1 MSVVARTGSAGLTG
15 RQKAAVFLIT
25 IGSARAAEVLKFLSE
40 REIEALSAEMA
51 SLWRVKAETADAV
64 VQELA
69 ERFDGTNEFALG
81 GPEFAREVLEHLL
94 GPQRAEE
101 ILGQITSTAE
111 LRPFDFLRRTP
122 PEQIATFLA
131 DEAPQTIAL
140 VVASLHTTLGASV
153 LGALPPETQANVA
166 MRIATM
172 EDTNPGVVED
182 VERGLRLK
190 LSNVLTQEFSQA
202 GGVDSLAELLN
213 RAGRSTER
221 TVLEAIAETDGEL
234 ADEIRQKLF
243 TFDDIVVLTD
253 RDIQLL
259 LREVDQKDL
268 GLALRGVT
276 EEVKDTIFRNMST
289 RGAEMLQED
298 LDTAQPQRRSVV
310 EEAQSRIVG
319 AIRRLEDAGRHHAR
333 SRWRGRRSL
342 RGRHHLMEAFEL
354 PTLEPP
360 PGLQAYAAPVAAAPA
375 IDLEAEARAAREAG
389 HEAGFQAGL
398 VEGQAQ
404 MAAGVAALQAAV
416 AEVAAERDRVAS
428 AVEAAA
434 VELGL
439 RIAEQA
445 LGGCRRGPA
454 RGRRRRR
461 PRRAAPA
468 GRARSRDDPRQPRG
482 PRPGPRRV

>member
-1 MSVVARTGSAGLTG
+1 VSVVSRGSASALTG

-25 IGSARAAEVLKFLSE
+25 IGSSRAADVLKYLSE
-40 REIEALSAEMA
+40 REIEAISAEMA
-51 SLWRVKAETADAV
+51 SLWRVKADTADAV

-69 ERFDGTNEFALG
+69 ERFDTQSEFAMG
-81 GPEFAREVLEHLL
+81 GPQFAREVLEHLL
-94 GPQRAEE
+94 GPTRAEE
-101 ILGQITSTAE
+101 ILGQITAQAE

-140 VVASLHTTLGASV
+140 VVASLHTTLGAKV
-153 LGALPPETQANVA
+153 LGCLVPEVQANVA
-166 MRIATM
+166 MRIAMM

-243 TFDDIVVLTD
+243 TFDDIVLLND

-268 GLALRGVT
+268 GLALRGVND
-276 EEVKDTIFRNMST
+276 EVKDTIFRNMST

-298 LDTAQPQRRSVV
+298 LETGKPQRRSVV

-319 AIRRLEDAGRHHAR
+319 AIRRLEDAGVV
-333 SRWRGRRSL
+333 SIGRGQD
-342 RGRHHLMEAFEL
+342 GEASE
-354 PTLEPP
+354 
-360 PGLQAYAAPVAAAPA
+360 
-375 IDLEAEARAAREAG
+375 
-389 HEAGFQAGL
+389 
-398 VEGQAQ
+398 
-404 MAAGVAALQAAV
+404 
-416 AEVAAERDRVAS
+416 
-428 AVEAAA
+428 
-434 VELGL
+434 
-439 RIAEQA
+439 
-445 LGGCRRGPA
+445 
-454 RGRRRRR
+454 
-461 PRRAAPA
+461 
-468 GRARSRDDPRQPRG
+468 DDII
-482 PRPGPRRV
+482 

>member
-1 MSVVARTGSAGLTG
+1 MSVVARSSATALTG

-25 IGSARAAEVLKFLSE
+25 IGTTRAADVLKFLSE
-40 REIEALSAEMA
+40 REIEAISAEMA
-51 SLWRVKAETADAV
+51 SLWRVKADTADSV

-69 ERFDGTNEFALG
+69 ERFDSQSEFAMG
-81 GPEFAREVLEHLL
+81 GPQFAREVLEHLL
-94 GPQRAEE
+94 GPTRAEE
-101 ILGQITSTAE
+101 ILGQITAQAE

-140 VVASLHTTLGASV
+140 VVASLHTTLGAKV
-153 LGALPPETQANVA
+153 LGCLAPEIQANVA

-243 TFDDIVVLTD
+243 TFDDIVVLND

-268 GLALRGVT
+268 GLALRGVND
-276 EEVKDTIFRNMST
+276 EVKDTIFRNMST

-298 LDTAQPQRRSVV
+298 LETGKPQRRSVV
-310 EEAQSRIVG
+310 EEAQSRVVG
-319 AIRRLEDAGRHHAR
+319 AIRRLEDAGAITIG
-333 SRWRGRRSL
+333 RG
-342 RGRHHLMEAFEL
+342 GEDGEASE
-354 PTLEPP
+354 
-360 PGLQAYAAPVAAAPA
+360 
-375 IDLEAEARAAREAG
+375 
-389 HEAGFQAGL
+389 
-398 VEGQAQ
+398 
-404 MAAGVAALQAAV
+404 
-416 AEVAAERDRVAS
+416 
-428 AVEAAA
+428 
-434 VELGL
+434 
-439 RIAEQA
+439 
-445 LGGCRRGPA
+445 
-454 RGRRRRR
+454 
-461 PRRAAPA
+461 
-468 GRARSRDDPRQPRG
+468 DDII
-482 PRPGPRRV
+482 

>member
-1 MSVVARTGSAGLTG
+1 MTVVPRSSALNLTG

-25 IGSARAAEVLKFLSE
+25 IGSSRAADVLKYLSE

-51 SLWRVKAETADAV
+51 SLWRVKAETAESV

-69 ERFDGTNEFALG
+69 ERFDNASEFAMG
-81 GPEFAREVLEHLL
+81 GPQFAREVLEHLL
-94 GPQRAEE
+94 GATRAEE
-101 ILGQITSTAE
+101 ILGQITAQAE

-140 VVASLHTTLGASV
+140 VVASLHTTLGARV
-153 LGALPPETQANVA
+153 LGCLPPEIQANVA
-166 MRIATM
+166 MRIAQM

-243 TFDDIVVLTD
+243 TFDDIVVLND

-268 GLALRGVT
+268 
-276 EEVKDTIFRNMST
+276 
-289 RGAEMLQED
+289 
-298 LDTAQPQRRSVV
+298 
-310 EEAQSRIVG
+310 
-319 AIRRLEDAGRHHAR
+319 
-333 SRWRGRRSL
+333 
-342 RGRHHLMEAFEL
+342 
-354 PTLEPP
+354 
-360 PGLQAYAAPVAAAPA
+360 
-375 IDLEAEARAAREAG
+375 
-389 HEAGFQAGL
+389 
-398 VEGQAQ
+398 
-404 MAAGVAALQAAV
+404 
-416 AEVAAERDRVAS
+416 
-428 AVEAAA
+428 
-434 VELGL
+434 
-439 RIAEQA
+439 
-445 LGGCRRGPA
+445 
-454 RGRRRRR
+454 
-461 PRRAAPA
+461 
-468 GRARSRDDPRQPRG
+468 
-482 PRPGPRRV
+482 

>member
-1 MSVVARTGSAGLTG
+1 VTLVSRNGSGTLTG

-25 IGSARAAEVLKFLSE
+25 IGTSRAADVLKFLSE

-51 SLWRVKAETADAV
+51 SLWRVKAETAESV

-69 ERFDGTNEFALG
+69 ERFDSQNEFAMG
-81 GPEFAREVLEHLL
+81 GPQFAREVLEHLL
-94 GPQRAEE
+94 GATRAEE
-101 ILGQITSTAE
+101 ILGQITAQAE

-140 VVASLHTTLGASV
+140 VVASLHSTLGAKV
-153 LGALPPETQANVA
+153 LSCLPPDVQANVA

-202 GGVDSLAELLN
+202 GGVDSLADLLN

-243 TFDDIVVLTD
+243 TFDDIVVLND

-268 GLALRGVT
+268 GLALRGVAD
-276 EEVKDTIFRNMST
+276 EVKETIFRNMST
-289 RGAEMLQED
+289 RGSEMLQED
-298 LDTAQPQRRSVV
+298 LDTGKPQRRSVV

-319 AIRRLEDAGRHHAR
+319 AIRRLEDAGVITIG
-333 SRWRGRRSL
+333 RG
-342 RGRHHLMEAFEL
+342 GEDGEASE
-354 PTLEPP
+354 
-360 PGLQAYAAPVAAAPA
+360 
-375 IDLEAEARAAREAG
+375 
-389 HEAGFQAGL
+389 
-398 VEGQAQ
+398 
-404 MAAGVAALQAAV
+404 
-416 AEVAAERDRVAS
+416 
-428 AVEAAA
+428 
-434 VELGL
+434 
-439 RIAEQA
+439 
-445 LGGCRRGPA
+445 
-454 RGRRRRR
+454 
-461 PRRAAPA
+461 
-468 GRARSRDDPRQPRG
+468 DDII
-482 PRPGPRRV
+482 

>member
-1 MSVVARTGSAGLTG
+1 VSIVSRSGVGLTG

-25 IGSARAAEVLKFLSE
+25 IGSSRAADVLKYLSE

-51 SLWRVKAETADAV
+51 SLWRVKAETAESV

-69 ERFDGTNEFALG
+69 ERFDGNDEFALG

-94 GPQRAEE
+94 GATRAEE
-101 ILGQITSTAE
+101 ILGQITAQAE

-122 PEQIATFLA
+122 PEQIATFIA

-140 VVASLHTTLGASV
+140 VVASLHTTLGAKV
-153 LGALPPETQANVA
+153 LSGLAPEIQANVA

-202 GGVDSLAELLN
+202 GGVDSLADLLN

-243 TFDDIVVLTD
+243 TFDDIVLLSD

-268 GLALRGVT
+268 GLALRGVAD
-276 EEVKDTIFRNMST
+276 EVKEAIFRNMST

-298 LDTAQPQRRSVV
+298 LDTGKPQRRAVV
-310 EEAQSRIVG
+310 EEAQSRVVG
-319 AIRRLEDAGRHHAR
+319 AIRRLEDAGVITVG
-333 SRWRGRRSL
+333 RG
-342 RGRHHLMEAFEL
+342 
-354 PTLEPP
+354 
-360 PGLQAYAAPVAAAPA
+360 
-375 IDLEAEARAAREAG
+375 
-389 HEAGFQAGL
+389 
-398 VEGQAQ
+398 EGN
-404 MAAGVAALQAAV
+404 
-416 AEVAAERDRVAS
+416 ESSE
-428 AVEAAA
+428 
-434 VELGL
+434 
-439 RIAEQA
+439 
-445 LGGCRRGPA
+445 
-454 RGRRRRR
+454 
-461 PRRAAPA
+461 
-468 GRARSRDDPRQPRG
+468 DDII
-482 PRPGPRRV
+482 

>member
-1 MSVVARTGSAGLTG
+1 VSAVARSGSAGLTG

-25 IGSARAAEVLKFLSE
+25 IGSSRAADVLKFLSE

-69 ERFDGTNEFALG
+69 ERFDSQNEFAMG

-94 GPQRAEE
+94 GATRAEE
-101 ILGQITSTAE
+101 ILGQITAQAE

-131 DEAPQTIAL
+131 DESPQTIAL
-140 VVASLHTTLGASV
+140 VVASLHTTLGAKV
-153 LGALPPETQANVA
+153 LACLPAESQANVA
-166 MRIATM
+166 MRIAMM

-243 TFDDIVVLTD
+243 TFDDIVVLND

-268 GLALRGVT
+268 GLALRGVSD
-276 EEVKDTIFRNMST
+276 EVKDTIFRNMST

-298 LDTAQPQRRSVV
+298 LDTGKPQRRAVV

-319 AIRRLEDAGRHHAR
+319 AIRRLEDAGAITIG
-333 SRWRGRRSL
+333 RG
-342 RGRHHLMEAFEL
+342 GEDGEASE
-354 PTLEPP
+354 
-360 PGLQAYAAPVAAAPA
+360 
-375 IDLEAEARAAREAG
+375 
-389 HEAGFQAGL
+389 
-398 VEGQAQ
+398 
-404 MAAGVAALQAAV
+404 
-416 AEVAAERDRVAS
+416 
-428 AVEAAA
+428 
-434 VELGL
+434 
-439 RIAEQA
+439 
-445 LGGCRRGPA
+445 
-454 RGRRRRR
+454 
-461 PRRAAPA
+461 
-468 GRARSRDDPRQPRG
+468 DDII
-482 PRPGPRRV
+482 

>member
-1 MSVVARTGSAGLTG
+1 VSVVARSSATALTG

-25 IGSARAAEVLKFLSE
+25 IGTTRAADVLKFLSE
-40 REIEALSAEMA
+40 REIEAISAEMA
-51 SLWRVKAETADAV
+51 SLWRVKAETADSV

-69 ERFDGTNEFALG
+69 ERFDTQNEFAMG
-81 GPEFAREVLEHLL
+81 GPQFAREVLEHLL
-94 GPQRAEE
+94 GPTRAEE
-101 ILGQITSTAE
+101 ILGQITAQAE

-140 VVASLHTTLGASV
+140 VVASLHTTLGAKV
-153 LGALPPETQANVA
+153 LGCLPPEIQANVA

-243 TFDDIVVLTD
+243 TFDDIVVLND

-268 GLALRGVT
+268 GLALRGVND
-276 EEVKDTIFRNMST
+276 EVKDTIFRNMST

-298 LDTAQPQRRSVV
+298 LETGKPQRRSVV
-310 EEAQSRIVG
+310 EEAQSRVVG
-319 AIRRLEDAGRHHAR
+319 AIRRLEDAGAITIG
-333 SRWRGRRSL
+333 RG
-342 RGRHHLMEAFEL
+342 GEDGEASE
-354 PTLEPP
+354 
-360 PGLQAYAAPVAAAPA
+360 
-375 IDLEAEARAAREAG
+375 
-389 HEAGFQAGL
+389 
-398 VEGQAQ
+398 
-404 MAAGVAALQAAV
+404 
-416 AEVAAERDRVAS
+416 
-428 AVEAAA
+428 
-434 VELGL
+434 
-439 RIAEQA
+439 
-445 LGGCRRGPA
+445 
-454 RGRRRRR
+454 
-461 PRRAAPA
+461 
-468 GRARSRDDPRQPRG
+468 DDII
-482 PRPGPRRV
+482 

>member
-51 SLWRVKAETADAV
+51 SLWRVKAETADSV

-69 ERFDGTNEFALG
+69 ERFDGANEFAMG

-94 GPQRAEE
+94 GPARAEE
-101 ILGQITSTAE
+101 ILGQITSQAE

-140 VVASLHTTLGASV
+140 VVASLHTTLGAKV
-153 LGALPPETQANVA
+153 LACLPAEVQANVA

-243 TFDDIVVLTD
+243 TFDDIVVLND

-268 GLALRGVT
+268 GLALRGVND
-276 EEVKDTIFRNMST
+276 EVKDTIFRNMST

-298 LDTAQPQRRSVV
+298 LDTGKPQRRAVV

-319 AIRRLEDAGRHHAR
+319 AIRRLEDAGAITIG
-333 SRWRGRRSL
+333 RG
-342 RGRHHLMEAFEL
+342 GEDGEASE
-354 PTLEPP
+354 
-360 PGLQAYAAPVAAAPA
+360 
-375 IDLEAEARAAREAG
+375 
-389 HEAGFQAGL
+389 
-398 VEGQAQ
+398 
-404 MAAGVAALQAAV
+404 
-416 AEVAAERDRVAS
+416 
-428 AVEAAA
+428 
-434 VELGL
+434 
-439 RIAEQA
+439 
-445 LGGCRRGPA
+445 
-454 RGRRRRR
+454 
-461 PRRAAPA
+461 
-468 GRARSRDDPRQPRG
+468 DDII
-482 PRPGPRRV
+482 

>member
-1 MSVVARTGSAGLTG
+1 MSVVARSSATALTG

-25 IGSARAAEVLKFLSE
+25 IGTTRAADVLKFLSE
-40 REIEALSAEMA
+40 REIEAISAEMA

-69 ERFDGTNEFALG
+69 ERFDSQSDFAMG

-94 GPQRAEE
+94 GPTRAEE
-101 ILGQITSTAE
+101 ILGQITAQAE

-140 VVASLHTTLGASV
+140 VVASLHTTLGAKV
-153 LGALPPETQANVA
+153 LGCLAPEIQANVA

-243 TFDDIVVLTD
+243 TFDDIVVLND

-268 GLALRGVT
+268 GLALRGVND
-276 EEVKDTIFRNMST
+276 EVKDTIFRNMST

-298 LDTAQPQRRSVV
+298 LETGKPQRRSVV
-310 EEAQSRIVG
+310 EEAQSRVVG
-319 AIRRLEDAGRHHAR
+319 AIRRLEDAGAITIG
-333 SRWRGRRSL
+333 RG
-342 RGRHHLMEAFEL
+342 GEDGEASE
-354 PTLEPP
+354 
-360 PGLQAYAAPVAAAPA
+360 
-375 IDLEAEARAAREAG
+375 
-389 HEAGFQAGL
+389 
-398 VEGQAQ
+398 
-404 MAAGVAALQAAV
+404 
-416 AEVAAERDRVAS
+416 
-428 AVEAAA
+428 
-434 VELGL
+434 
-439 RIAEQA
+439 
-445 LGGCRRGPA
+445 
-454 RGRRRRR
+454 
-461 PRRAAPA
+461 
-468 GRARSRDDPRQPRG
+468 DDII
-482 PRPGPRRV
+482 

>member
-1 MSVVARTGSAGLTG
+1 MSVATRGGASALTG

-25 IGSARAAEVLKFLSE
+25 IGTTRAADILKFLSE
-40 REIEALSAEMA
+40 REIEAISAEMA

-69 ERFDGTNEFALG
+69 ERFEAQDEFAMG
-81 GPEFAREVLEHLL
+81 GPQFAREVLVHLL
-94 GPQRAEE
+94 GETRAEE
-101 ILGQITSTAE
+101 ILGQITAQAE

-140 VVASLHTTLGASV
+140 VVASLHTTLGAKV
-153 LGALPPETQANVA
+153 LGCLTPEVQANVA

-172 EDTNPGVVED
+172 EDTNPGVIED

-243 TFDDIVVLTD
+243 TFDDIVVLND

-268 GLALRGVT
+268 GLALRGVSD
-276 EEVKDTIFRNMST
+276 EVKDTIFRNMST

-298 LDTAQPQRRSVV
+298 LDTGKPQRRSVV

-319 AIRRLEDAGRHHAR
+319 AIRRLEDAGAITIG
-333 SRWRGRRSL
+333 RGGEDGESS
-342 RGRHHLMEAFEL
+342 E
-354 PTLEPP
+354 
-360 PGLQAYAAPVAAAPA
+360 
-375 IDLEAEARAAREAG
+375 
-389 HEAGFQAGL
+389 
-398 VEGQAQ
+398 
-404 MAAGVAALQAAV
+404 
-416 AEVAAERDRVAS
+416 
-428 AVEAAA
+428 
-434 VELGL
+434 
-439 RIAEQA
+439 
-445 LGGCRRGPA
+445 
-454 RGRRRRR
+454 
-461 PRRAAPA
+461 
-468 GRARSRDDPRQPRG
+468 DDII
-482 PRPGPRRV
+482 

>member
-1 MSVVARTGSAGLTG
+1 VSVVARTGATALTG

-25 IGSARAAEVLKFLSE
+25 IGTTRAAEVLKFLSE
-40 REIEALSAEMA
+40 REIEAISAEMA

-69 ERFDGTNEFALG
+69 ERFDTQNEFAMG

-94 GPQRAEE
+94 GPTRAEE
-101 ILGQITSTAE
+101 ILGQITAQAE

-140 VVASLHTTLGASV
+140 VVASLHTTLGAKV
-153 LGALPPETQANVA
+153 LGCLTPEVQANVA

-243 TFDDIVVLTD
+243 TFDDIIVLTD

-268 GLALRGVT
+268 GLALRGVND
-276 EEVKDTIFRNMST
+276 EVKDTIFRNMSS

-298 LDTAQPQRRSVV
+298 LDTGKPQRRSVV

-319 AIRRLEDAGRHHAR
+319 AIRRLEDAGAITIG
-333 SRWRGRRSL
+333 RG
-342 RGRHHLMEAFEL
+342 GEDGEASE
-354 PTLEPP
+354 
-360 PGLQAYAAPVAAAPA
+360 
-375 IDLEAEARAAREAG
+375 
-389 HEAGFQAGL
+389 
-398 VEGQAQ
+398 
-404 MAAGVAALQAAV
+404 
-416 AEVAAERDRVAS
+416 
-428 AVEAAA
+428 
-434 VELGL
+434 
-439 RIAEQA
+439 
-445 LGGCRRGPA
+445 
-454 RGRRRRR
+454 
-461 PRRAAPA
+461 
-468 GRARSRDDPRQPRG
+468 DDII
-482 PRPGPRRV
+482 

>member
-1 MSVVARTGSAGLTG
+1 VSVMPRSAALNLTG

-25 IGSARAAEVLKFLSE
+25 IGSSRAADVLKYLSE

-51 SLWRVKAETADAV
+51 SLWRVKAETAESV

-69 ERFDGTNEFALG
+69 ENFDGASEFAMG

-94 GPQRAEE
+94 GPTRAEE
-101 ILGQITSTAE
+101 ILGQITAQAE

-140 VVASLHTTLGASV
+140 VVATLHSTLGAKV
-153 LGALPPETQANVA
+153 LGCLTPETQANVA

-221 TVLEAIAETDGEL
+221 TVLEAIAEADGEL

-243 TFDDIVVLTD
+243 TFDDIVVLND

-268 GLALRGVT
+268 GLALRGVND
-276 EEVKDTIFRNMST
+276 EVKDTIFRNMST
-289 RGAEMLQED
+289 RGSEMLQED
-298 LDTAQPQRRSVV
+298 LDTGKPQRRAVV

-319 AIRRLEDAGRHHAR
+319 AIRRLEDAGAITIG
-333 SRWRGRRSL
+333 RGEDGESS
-342 RGRHHLMEAFEL
+342 E
-354 PTLEPP
+354 
-360 PGLQAYAAPVAAAPA
+360 
-375 IDLEAEARAAREAG
+375 
-389 HEAGFQAGL
+389 
-398 VEGQAQ
+398 
-404 MAAGVAALQAAV
+404 
-416 AEVAAERDRVAS
+416 
-428 AVEAAA
+428 
-434 VELGL
+434 
-439 RIAEQA
+439 
-445 LGGCRRGPA
+445 
-454 RGRRRRR
+454 
-461 PRRAAPA
+461 
-468 GRARSRDDPRQPRG
+468 DDII
-482 PRPGPRRV
+482 

>member
-1 MSVVARTGSAGLTG
+1 VTLVSRSGAAGLTG

-25 IGSARAAEVLKFLSE
+25 IGTARAADVLKFLSE

-51 SLWRVKAETADAV
+51 SLWRVKADTADSV

-69 ERFDGTNEFALG
+69 ERFDSQNEFAMG

-94 GPQRAEE
+94 GATRAEE
-101 ILGQITSTAE
+101 ILGQITAQAE

-140 VVASLHTTLGASV
+140 VVASLHATLGAKV
-153 LGALPPETQANVA
+153 LAGLAPEIQVNVA

-243 TFDDIVVLTD
+243 TFDDIVLLSD

-268 GLALRGVT
+268 GLALRGVSD
-276 EEVKDTIFRNMST
+276 EVKDTIFRNMST
-289 RGAEMLQED
+289 RGSEMLQED
-298 LDTAQPQRRSVV
+298 LDTGKPQRRSVV

-319 AIRRLEDAGRHHAR
+319 AIRRLEDAGAITIG
-333 SRWRGRRSL
+333 RG
-342 RGRHHLMEAFEL
+342 GEDGEASE
-354 PTLEPP
+354 
-360 PGLQAYAAPVAAAPA
+360 
-375 IDLEAEARAAREAG
+375 
-389 HEAGFQAGL
+389 
-398 VEGQAQ
+398 
-404 MAAGVAALQAAV
+404 
-416 AEVAAERDRVAS
+416 
-428 AVEAAA
+428 
-434 VELGL
+434 
-439 RIAEQA
+439 
-445 LGGCRRGPA
+445 
-454 RGRRRRR
+454 
-461 PRRAAPA
+461 
-468 GRARSRDDPRQPRG
+468 DDII
-482 PRPGPRRV
+482 

>member
-1 MSVVARTGSAGLTG
+1 VSVVARSGSAGLTG

-25 IGSARAAEVLKFLSE
+25 IGTSRAADVLKFLSE
-40 REIEALSAEMA
+40 REIEAISAEMA

-69 ERFDGTNEFALG
+69 ERFETQDEFAMG
-81 GPEFAREVLEHLL
+81 GPDFAREVLVHLL
-94 GPQRAEE
+94 GETRAEE
-101 ILGQITSTAE
+101 ILGQITAQAE

-140 VVASLHTTLGASV
+140 VVASLHSTLGAKV
-153 LGALPPETQANVA
+153 LAGLAPDIQANVA

-182 VERGLRLK
+182 IERGLRLK

-243 TFDDIVVLTD
+243 TFDDIVLLND

-268 GLALRGVT
+268 GLALRGVGD
-276 EEVKDTIFRNMST
+276 EVKDTIFRNMST
-289 RGAEMLQED
+289 RGSEMLQED
-298 LDTAQPQRRSVV
+298 LDTGKPQRRSVV
-310 EEAQSRIVG
+310 EEAQSRVVG
-319 AIRRLEDAGRHHAR
+319 AIRRLEDAGAITIG
-333 SRWRGRRSL
+333 RGGEDGESS
-342 RGRHHLMEAFEL
+342 E
-354 PTLEPP
+354 
-360 PGLQAYAAPVAAAPA
+360 
-375 IDLEAEARAAREAG
+375 
-389 HEAGFQAGL
+389 
-398 VEGQAQ
+398 
-404 MAAGVAALQAAV
+404 
-416 AEVAAERDRVAS
+416 
-428 AVEAAA
+428 
-434 VELGL
+434 
-439 RIAEQA
+439 
-445 LGGCRRGPA
+445 
-454 RGRRRRR
+454 
-461 PRRAAPA
+461 
-468 GRARSRDDPRQPRG
+468 DDII
-482 PRPGPRRV
+482 

>member
-1 MSVVARTGSAGLTG
+1 VSAVARSGSAGLTG

-25 IGSARAAEVLKFLSE
+25 IGSSRAADVLKFLSE

-69 ERFDGTNEFALG
+69 ERFDSQNEFAMG

-94 GPQRAEE
+94 GATRAEE
-101 ILGQITSTAE
+101 ILGQITAQAE

-131 DEAPQTIAL
+131 DESPQTIAL
-140 VVASLHTTLGASV
+140 VVASLHTTLGAKV
-153 LGALPPETQANVA
+153 LACLPAESQANVA
-166 MRIATM
+166 MRIAMM

-243 TFDDIVVLTD
+243 TFDDIVVLND

-268 GLALRGVT
+268 GLALRGVSD
-276 EEVKDTIFRNMST
+276 EVKDTIFRNMST

-298 LDTAQPQRRSVV
+298 LDTGKPQRRAVV

-319 AIRRLEDAGRHHAR
+319 AIRRLEDAGAVTIG
-333 SRWRGRRSL
+333 RG
-342 RGRHHLMEAFEL
+342 GEDGEASE
-354 PTLEPP
+354 
-360 PGLQAYAAPVAAAPA
+360 
-375 IDLEAEARAAREAG
+375 
-389 HEAGFQAGL
+389 
-398 VEGQAQ
+398 
-404 MAAGVAALQAAV
+404 
-416 AEVAAERDRVAS
+416 
-428 AVEAAA
+428 
-434 VELGL
+434 
-439 RIAEQA
+439 
-445 LGGCRRGPA
+445 
-454 RGRRRRR
+454 
-461 PRRAAPA
+461 
-468 GRARSRDDPRQPRG
+468 DDII
-482 PRPGPRRV
+482 